1 MVDDVVVDG
10 APRSSRWI
18 FPSKIVL
25 HSSVHTYLFSKAQH
39 PPVVDVSGL
48 LHPIGQPPRFLPDEE
63 VKNWQGS
70 GLDRPTRLHQISG
83 RNAKPKFRLSSFKR
97 LFQRPS
103 RLSHRIGLLFRPA
116 RPVATRCAVPKSRP
130 ALGQTIDRSAPS
142 KSLPS
147 GVSERPCRAP
157 DGRGKTTTTS
167 KASFEG

>member
-25 HSSVHTYLFSKAQH
+25 HSSVHTYFPRHSIRLSLMFLASYTRLDNRLDFSPMRKSKT
-39 PPVVDVSGL
+39 D
-48 LHPIGQPPRFLPDEE
+48 
-63 VKNWQGS
+63 NGS

-147 GVSERPCRAP
+147 GVSERPCRGP

-167 KASFEG
+167 KASFEE